1 MATSDPLA
9 SLEGD
14 MSDFAP
20 NAEHV
25 NGDVKDTSRLPNVAV
40 NASAEEKTEAVN
52 GDVQKCDV
60 LVVGAGFSGE
70 SCGWLWDMLIY

>member
-14 MSDFAP
+14 MSNFAP
-20 NAEHV
+20 NAEHI

-40 NASAEEKTEAVN
+40 NGSAEKKTEAVN
-52 GDVQKCDV
+52 GEVQECDV

-70 SCGWLWDMLIY
+70 FCSSLWDIVTC